1 MKRLAIISFVL
12 VSGLFILS
20 GFRTKPVIV
29 GHDYNGPARTT
40 FNTVAI
46 HPCYKHS
53 IVPCGQWT
61 PPAGYWLASIKAGDY
76 YTSYSVNGVVHWT
89 RKPVHISGEL
99 IWTNGKHLIRA
110 RCGNALSL
118 TRPPEIG
125 HVDTAEAE
133 LDSVIQSPAP
143 EYPGSVFS
151 SSLYVPPVLP
161 PDEISP
167 PVEDYPIFPPVVC
180 TGCGVPVK
188 TPESGYM
195 FITLV
200 IVGLA
205 IIYKIKLDKSSTGVH
220 NVPYGR

>member
-12 VSGLFILS
+12 VSGLFIVS
-20 GFRTKPVIV
+20 GIRTKPAPVAA
-29 GHDYNGPARTT
+29 NPATLT
-40 FNTVAI
+40 SNSLLVSTGG

-61 PPAGYWLASIKAGDY
+61 PPSGYWLASIKAGDY
-76 YTSYSVNGVVHWT
+76 YTSYSVNGIVHWT

-99 IWTNGKHLIRA
+99 VWTDGKHLIRA

-143 EYPGSVFS
+143 DYPGSVFS

-167 PVEDYPIFPPVVC
+167 PVEDYPIFPPVIC
-180 TGCGVPVK
+180 TGCGYVPVK
-188 TPESGYM
+188 TPEPGYL

-205 IIYKIKLDKSSTGVH
+205 IIYKIKLDTK
-220 NVPYGR
+220 